1 MRPGR
6 NLSASGSFQYWKIL
20 YIKVIVDTIRIRGAR
35 THNLKNINLDFPRDR
50 MIVITGLSGS
60 GKSSLAFD
68 TIYADGQR
76 RYVESLSA
84 YARQFLSMME
94 KPDVDHIEGLSPAIS
109 IEQKSTSHNPRSTVG
124 TITEIYDYLRLLF
137 ARVGEPRC
145 PEHHTPLAAQTIS
158 QMVDLI
164 LEQPEGRRLMLLAPV
179 VQGRKGE
186 HIQVV
191 ERIRAEGFVR
201 ARIDGEVLELDNVP
215 AMDLRRKHT
224 IEAVVDRFRVRP
236 DISLRLAESLETAV
250 RLSDGLA
257 IVASMDEADSE
268 DMVFSTRFA
277 CPECGYS
284 LSELEPRLFS
294 FNNPVGAC
302 PRCDGLGVIQFFDA
316 DKIVQDRTSSLPDG
330 AIRGWD
336 RRNAYYFQLI
346 KSLAKHYR
354 FAIDTPFAQ
363 LDEDIRRVILYGSGP
378 EEIEFE
384 YLHSKRGV
392 VRRTHAFEGV
402 IPNMQRRYRET
413 ESVMIRED
421 LNKYQSSQPCPSC
434 SGQRLN
440 QAARHVFV
448 NNTSLPTITA
458 MTVMHARE
466 FFQTLVI
473 PGRRG
478 EIATRIVKEVEDR
491 LRFLVNVGLDYLALD
506 RSAETLS
513 GGEAQRIRLASQIG
527 AGLVGVMYVLDEPS
541 IGLHQRD
548 NKRLLATLRQLRD
561 LGNTVI
567 VVEHDEEAI
576 NAADHVIDMGPG
588 AGVHGGRV
596 VKQGSPDD
604 IARCKESLTGAYLSG
619 RKRIDMPLQRTKP
632 DPERVVVLSGATGNN
647 LKSVR
652 LELPLG
658 LMTCITGVSGS
669 GKSTLINDTLY
680 RIAAGEL
687 NYVGARPSPYRTISG
702 LEYIDKV
709 VDINQ
714 SPIGRT
720 PRSNPATY
728 TGLFTPIRELF
739 AATQEARSR
748 GYKPG
753 RFSFNVKG
761 GRCEACQGDGLI
773 KVEMHFLPDI
783 YVMCDVCKGK
793 RYNRETLQVRYK
805 GKNIHEILDMT
816 VEDAREFFSPVPI
829 IARKLQ
835 TLIDVGLSYIRL
847 GQNATTLSGGEAQ
860 RVKLSRELSKR
871 DTGKTLYIL
880 DEPTTGLHFHDV
892 NQLLGVLHRLRDH
905 GNTVVVIEHNLDVI
919 KTADWIV
926 DLGPEGGDGGGE
938 IIAAGTPE
946 DIAKQALSHTGRY
959 LAPMIGRHATA
970 EPVTATRQAE
980 LLSA

>member
-1 MRPGR
+1 
-6 NLSASGSFQYWKIL
+6 
-20 YIKVIVDTIRIRGAR
+20 
-35 THNLKNINLDFPRDR
+35 
-50 MIVITGLSGS
+50 
-60 GKSSLAFD
+60 
-68 TIYADGQR
+68 
-76 RYVESLSA
+76 
-84 YARQFLSMME
+84 
-94 KPDVDHIEGLSPAIS
+94 
-109 IEQKSTSHNPRSTVG
+109 
-124 TITEIYDYLRLLF
+124 
-137 ARVGEPRC
+137 
-145 PEHHTPLAAQTIS
+145 
-158 QMVDLI
+158 
-164 LEQPEGRRLMLLAPV
+164 
-179 VQGRKGE
+179 
-186 HIQVV
+186 
-191 ERIRAEGFVR
+191 
-201 ARIDGEVLELDNVP
+201 
-215 AMDLRRKHT
+215 
-224 IEAVVDRFRVRP
+224 
-236 DISLRLAESLETAV
+236 
-250 RLSDGLA
+250 
-257 IVASMDEADSE
+257 
-268 DMVFSTRFA
+268 
-277 CPECGYS
+277 
-284 LSELEPRLFS
+284 
-294 FNNPVGAC
+294 
-302 PRCDGLGVIQFFDA
+302 
-316 DKIVQDRTSSLPDG
+316 
-330 AIRGWD
+330 
-336 RRNAYYFQLI
+336 
-346 KSLAKHYR
+346 
-354 FAIDTPFAQ
+354 
-363 LDEDIRRVILYGSGP
+363 
-378 EEIEFE
+378 
-384 YLHSKRGV
+384 
-392 VRRTHAFEGV
+392 
-402 IPNMQRRYRET
+402 
-413 ESVMIRED
+413 
-421 LNKYQSSQPCPSC
+421 
-434 SGQRLN
+434 
-440 QAARHVFV
+440 
-448 NNTSLPTITA
+448 
-458 MTVMHARE
+458 
-466 FFQTLVI
+466 
-473 PGRRG
+473 
-478 EIATRIVKEVEDR
+478 
-491 LRFLVNVGLDYLALD
+491 
-506 RSAETLS
+506 
-513 GGEAQRIRLASQIG
+513 
-527 AGLVGVMYVLDEPS
+527 
-541 IGLHQRD
+541 
-548 NKRLLATLRQLRD
+548 
-561 LGNTVI
+561 
-567 VVEHDEEAI
+567 
-576 NAADHVIDMGPG
+576 MGPG

-619 RKRIDMPLQRTKP
+619 RKRIDMPLQRIKP
-632 DPERVVVLSGATGNN
+632 DPERMVVLSGATGNN

-687 NYVGARPSPYRTISG
+687 NYVGAKPSPYRTISG

-816 VEDAREFFSPVPI
+816 VEDAREFFSPVPL

-835 TLIDVGLSYIRL
+835 TLVDVGLSYIRL

-946 DIAKQALSHTGRY
+946 DISKLAHSHTGRY
-959 LAPMIGRHATA
+959 LAPVIGRHVTA
-970 EPVTATRQAE
+970 EPETETRQAE